1 VTALPVAL
9 PSKRLGPKTPP
20 ELGAACR
27 AVGATPRRRE
37 LARAVLVPPLSPHL
51 GEQKRQGLPLSIPI
65 SWRLPNELLVVVEL

>member
-1 VTALPVAL
+1 M
-9 PSKRLGPKTPP
+9 
-20 ELGAACR
+20 

-37 LARAVLVPPLSPHL
+37 LARVVLVPPLSPHL